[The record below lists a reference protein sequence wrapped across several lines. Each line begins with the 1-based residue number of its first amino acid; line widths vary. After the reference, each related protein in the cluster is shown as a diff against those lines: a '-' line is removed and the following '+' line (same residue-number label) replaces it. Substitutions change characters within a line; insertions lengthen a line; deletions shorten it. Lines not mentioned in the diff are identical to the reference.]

1 MHNDR
6 CSEMMVELQRTIV
19 HASFGETGSASVQGK
34 ERFGLLFNKLA
45 VRIPSP
51 SHSLMA

>member
-19 HASFGETGSASVQGK
+19 HASFGETGLPVSRGKNDLASSLIS
-34 ERFGLLFNKLA
+34 LL
-45 VRIPSP
+45 
-51 SHSLMA
+51 